1 MESSSKSHGPI
12 VCIIGRPRVFFPIFQ
27 LPMCHRKCITTSSAQ
42 VNTKKGENKKNW
54 RDVGGA
60 CPCQLRFVEGL
71 FDDSGPTRGPFR
83 LVLERHTLTP
93 VRNEE
98 KKRPSPFFHGLTR
111 LMRSDRRTPPSLCWR
126 FTHTH
131 QKTHK
136 TIKKIEQLWVNRCV
150 YEGFRVP
157 GLEGF
162 RRLLFFSVWPEN
174 KHTKRT
180 GSLSNVTSGSS
191 FLPALLTTWKT
202 SVLQASRGRVKVCEW
217 HHQSFLLSFLVS
229 LFDRVYWIS

>member
-42 VNTKKGENKKNW
+42 VNTKKGEKKKNW

-98 KKRPSPFFHGLTR
+98 KKRPSPFF
-111 LMRSDRRTPPSLCWR
+111 SRTNSLDEVR
-126 FTHTH
+126 QADSPLSLLLAFHTH
-131 QKTHK
+131 SPKDTQD
-136 TIKKIEQLWVNRCV
+136 
-150 YEGFRVP
+150 Y
-157 GLEGF
+157 
-162 RRLLFFSVWPEN
+162 
-174 KHTKRT
+174 
-180 GSLSNVTSGSS
+180 
-191 FLPALLTTWKT
+191 
-202 SVLQASRGRVKVCEW
+202 
-217 HHQSFLLSFLVS
+217 
-229 LFDRVYWIS
+229 

>member
-1 MESSSKSHGPI
+1 MW
-12 VCIIGRPRVFFPIFQ
+12 VV
-27 LPMCHRKCITTSSAQ
+27 
-42 VNTKKGENKKNW
+42 
-54 RDVGGA
+54 
-60 CPCQLRFVEGL
+60 
-71 FDDSGPTRGPFR
+71 
-83 LVLERHTLTP
+83 P
-93 VRNEE
+93 VRVNCVLSRVCLTIPARHEALFGWCWSGTRS
-98 KKRPSPFFHGLTR
+98 RPSETRKKSARLPFFHGLTR
-111 LMRSDRRTPPSLCWR
+111 LMRSDRRTPLSLFCWR

-162 RRLLFFSVWPEN
+162 RRLLSFSFGQKN

>member
-1 MESSSKSHGPI
+1 MHHRPTPCLLSHLSIANVSSEMYNYIKRTSEYKE
-12 VCIIGRPRVFFPIFQ
+12 
-27 LPMCHRKCITTSSAQ
+27 RKQ
-42 VNTKKGENKKNW
+42 KKKNW

-111 LMRSDRRTPPSLCWR
+111 LMRSDRRTPPSLSLFCWR

-136 TIKKIEQLWVNRCV
+136 TIKKIEQL
-150 YEGFRVP
+150 
-157 GLEGF
+157 
-162 RRLLFFSVWPEN
+162 
-174 KHTKRT
+174 
-180 GSLSNVTSGSS
+180 
-191 FLPALLTTWKT
+191 
-202 SVLQASRGRVKVCEW
+202 
-217 HHQSFLLSFLVS
+217 
-229 LFDRVYWIS
+229 

>member
-136 TIKKIEQLWVNRCV
+136 TIKKIEQL
-150 YEGFRVP
+150 
-157 GLEGF
+157 
-162 RRLLFFSVWPEN
+162 
-174 KHTKRT
+174 
-180 GSLSNVTSGSS
+180 
-191 FLPALLTTWKT
+191 
-202 SVLQASRGRVKVCEW
+202 
-217 HHQSFLLSFLVS
+217 
-229 LFDRVYWIS
+229 